1 MKKKLVIILITSV
14 LFFSMLYIIKRDIP
28 HIKDPDVNIAFT
40 IDNNYPLYN
49 MLVMDSILKNSKS
62 TFKFYIVENNIT
74 LTNKLI
80 MKLYMLLQPR
90 ANLVFIKVPDNLISH
105 YSNLFSLSGFRIT
118 SIGMS
123 RIMLPD
129 LLPKSVHKVLYLDSD
144 ILVTTDIKDLY
155 DVDLRGKPAGMVT
168 NIKPGEYKFHNFK
181 NYFNSGVIL
190 MDLDLW
196 RKNRIY
202 EKMLSYVENN
212 KLLFMYDGQ
221 FNPDAFR
228 YPDQD
233 LINLILENEIYHL
246 ALFWNIQRQW
256 FYEDVNDETRGIVH
270 FVGKRK
276 PWMNKSAKAPHELYN
291 KYWYNSILVIFKPYH
306 FYKNKCLYK
315 KDIYRQLRINI
326 YLKLI
331 ENFYMKLDM
340 FFNKKD

>member
-1 MKKKLVIILITSV
+1 MKKKLIIFISILIIFV
-14 LFFSMLYIIKRDIP
+14 GILYIIKRDIP
-28 HIKDPDVNIAFT
+28 QIKNPDVNIAFT

-49 MLVMDSILKNSKS
+49 MLLMDSILKNSKS
-62 TFKFYIVENNIT
+62 TFKFYIVENNISIK
-74 LTNKLI
+74 NKLL
-80 MKLYMLLQPR
+80 MKIYILLQPR
-90 ANLVFIKVPDNLISH
+90 ANLVFIKVSDSLISH

-168 NIKPGEYKFHNFK
+168 NIKPGDYKIHNFE

-196 RKNRIY
+196 RKNKIY

-212 KLLFMYDGQ
+212 KMLFMYDGQ

-246 ALFWNIQRQW
+246 ALYWNIQRQW
-256 FYEDVNDETRGIVH
+256 FYDDVNDNTRGIVH

-276 PWMNKSAKAPHELYN
+276 PWMNKAAKAPHELYN

-306 FYKNKCLYK
+306 FYINKYLYK
-315 KDIYRQLRINI
+315 KDIYRQLRTNI

-331 ENFYMKLDM
+331 ENWDRQLYL
-340 FFNKKD
+340 FFHKHD

>member
-1 MKKKLVIILITSV
+1 MKKKLIIFISILIIFV
-14 LFFSMLYIIKRDIP
+14 GILYIIKSDIP
-28 HIKDPDVNIAFT
+28 QIKNPDVNIAFT

-49 MLVMDSILKNSKS
+49 MLLMDSILKNSKS
-62 TFKFYIVENNIT
+62 TFKFYIVENNISIK
-74 LTNKLI
+74 NKLL
-80 MKLYMLLQPR
+80 MKIYILLQPR
-90 ANLVFIKVPDNLISH
+90 ANLVFIKVSDSLISH

-168 NIKPGEYKFHNFK
+168 NIKPGDYKIHNFE

-196 RKNRIY
+196 RKNKIY

-212 KLLFMYDGQ
+212 KMLFMYDGQ

-246 ALFWNIQRQW
+246 ALYWNIQRQW
-256 FYEDVNDETRGIVH
+256 FYDDVNDNTRGIVH

-276 PWMNKSAKAPHELYN
+276 PWMNKAAKAPHELYN

-306 FYKNKCLYK
+306 FYINKYLYK
-315 KDIYRQLRINI
+315 KDIYRKLRINI

-331 ENFYMKLDM
+331 ENWDRQLYL
-340 FFNKKD
+340 FFHKHD